1 MTWLQIILIA
11 VLFRNIT
18 SQECGV
24 DTYSIY
30 QQMLKGHI
38 FKTFNARHG
47 SLDCRQACN
56 SDVRCQSYNY
66 VIFRDI
72 CELNNRT
79 KEARPE
85 DFVKDKDRYYM
96 RKAPKRVPLGS
107 IPELPA
113 DSCKEIKASER
124 GLAVSGN
131 YWLDATRSGDSLLAR
146 CDMQT
151 EIADFCFMHPCLN
164 NGKCVNSH
172 VNYTCL
178 CNSAWWTGESCE
190 QAVLPPTVGCVSLT
204 RSEATDSYEVN
215 ADHDKPPYFCRVL
228 PEEEINAG
236 DSYTMTVEL
245 MNVIGKSGDVNHG
258 HPGVLYN
265 VIDENNFDFVY
276 FRPHSQDQCY
286 QPGYASNG
294 NVHVAWGSAASCPNG
309 SPSGGVWFSVRLE
322 VSSDKSV
329 NVFLNNDLV
338 TSLTAHFDTKGRGG
352 VLGQNG
358 NQNIIEFRNF
368 LLTGTN

>member
-1 MTWLQIILIA
+1 M
-11 VLFRNIT
+11 FRNIT
-18 SQECGV
+18 SQQCGV

-30 QQMLKGHI
+30 QKMLKGHTFET
-38 FKTFNARHG
+38 FKARRG
-47 SLDCRQACN
+47 SLDCRHACN

-66 VIFRDI
+66 VMFKDI

-96 RKAPKRVPLGS
+96 RRAQNRVPLGS

-113 DSCKEIKASER
+113 DSCKEIKASEG

-131 YWLDATRSGDSLLAR
+131 YWLDATRSGNSLLAQ

-164 NGKCVNSH
+164 NGTCVNSH

-178 CNSAWWTGESCE
+178 CTSAWWTGESCK
-190 QAVLPPTVGCVSLT
+190 QAVLPPAVGCVSLT
-204 RSEATDSYEVN
+204 RSEATKSYEVN
-215 ADHDKPPYFCRVL
+215 ADHDKPPYFCRIL

-245 MNVIGKSGDVNHG
+245 MNVIGWQGVSSGHL
-258 HPGVLYN
+258 GVMYN
-265 VIDENNFDFVY
+265 INDENNFDFVF
-276 FRPHSQDQCY
+276 FR
-286 QPGYASNG
+286 
-294 NVHVAWGSAASCPNG
+294 
-309 SPSGGVWFSVRLE
+309 F
-322 VSSDKSV
+322 
-329 NVFLNNDLV
+329 V
-338 TSLTAHFDTKGRGG
+338 T
-352 VLGQNG
+352 
-358 NQNIIEFRNF
+358 
-368 LLTGTN
+368 

>member
-1 MTWLQIILIA
+1 
-11 VLFRNIT
+11 
-18 SQECGV
+18 
-24 DTYSIY
+24 
-30 QQMLKGHI
+30 MLKGHI

-56 SDVRCQSYNY
+56 SDFRCQSYNY

-113 DSCKEIKASER
+113 DSCKEIKASEG

-131 YWLDATRSGDSLLAR
+131 YWLDATRSGNSLLAR

-164 NGKCVNSH
+164 SGTCVNSH
-172 VNYTCL
+172 VSYTCL

-190 QAVLPPTVGCVSLT
+190 QAVLPPAVDCVSLT
-204 RSEATDSYEVN
+204 RLEATNSYEVN
-215 ADHDKPPYFCRVL
+215 ADQDKPPDICRVL

-236 DSYTMTVEL
+236 DPYTMTVEL
-245 MNVIGKSGDVNHG
+245 MNVIGWVGVSSGHL
-258 HPGVLYN
+258 GVIYN
-265 VIDENNFDFVY
+265 VVDENNFDMVY
-276 FRPHSQDQCY
+276 FRPHEQQSRCY
-286 QPGYASNG
+286 QLGYVLNG
-294 NVHVAWGSAASCPNG
+294 NKVATTKGSCPNG
-309 SPSGGVWFSVRLE
+309 NQSGGVWFSVRVE
-322 VSSDKSV
+322 VNSDKSV
-329 NVFLNNDLV
+329 DIYLNNDLM
-338 TSLTAHFDTKGRGG
+338 TSLTANFDTQGRGG
-352 VLGQNG
+352 VMVQNG
-358 NQNIIEFRNF
+358 YENIIQFRNF
-368 LLTGTN
+368 NLINTN